1 MAVRKVLA
9 DGAREFNLST
19 VSMDSTSVYCYLYYV
34 FSGNALSMN
43 SGMATSSG
51 QGHFFCRL
59 HVDSFV
65 DANSSTFAYA
75 KWSVPFGTDAA
86 GAVATY
92 EFTNKFQIVLE
103 GEFE

>member
-9 DGAREFNLST
+9 DGAREFNLT
-19 VSMDSTSVYCYLYYV
+19 TTSMDSSSVFCYLYYV
-34 FSGNALSMN
+34 FSGNALFMN

-51 QGHFFCRL
+51 QGQFFCRL

-65 DANSSTFAYA
+65 DTDSQTFAYS

-86 GAVATY
+86 GGVATY
-92 EFTNKFQIVLE
+92 EFTNKFEIVLE